1 MALHDI
7 RYQHWEGRHQGIWH
21 RRAVI
26 AEAGLRACLQNKWT
40 RYLVGLCWLVA
51 LVYVAVLFAIGQLLV
66 ADSIIV
72 KWAANL
78 SGELQGFVRGLTT
91 WLEQHPEISV
101 RVAENLLFY
110 RFATMLAPAGL
121 IAVALTVPHLITRD
135 LGSNAIVVYASKAIT
150 RFDYV
155 LGKAGIVLGMLT
167 LTWLGPVLAAW
178 LVGNLMAPNW
188 NFFWH
193 SRLALWNTVAYVG
206 LAMLFLTVLGL
217 GISAVSSREKATVGL
232 YVVLWLVGN
241 TLVPLGAITRPL
253 LQQLSF
259 QYDLQQLA
267 LRIYRPE
274 ADLTI
279 ARENIPIL
287 GNILSGMNRGDLS
300 PWQRR
305 DTQTTWPAL
314 AAFAALA
321 AGVIIIRTK
330 PE

>member
-7 RYQHWEGRHQGIWH
+7 RYRHWEGHHQGIWH

-26 AEAGLRACLQNKWT
+26 TGAGLRACLQNKWT
-40 RYLVGLCWLVA
+40 RYLVSLCWLVG
-51 LVYVAVLFAIGQLLV
+51 LVYVAVLFAVGQLLV

-78 SGELQGFVRGLTT
+78 SGELQLFVRGLTA

-121 IAVALTVPHLITRD
+121 IAVALTIPHLITRD
-135 LGSNAIVVYASKAIT
+135 LGSNAIIVYASKAIT

-193 SRLALWNTVAYVG
+193 SRLALLNTLAYVG

-217 GISAVSSREKATVGL
+217 GVSAVSSREKATVGL

-241 TLVPLGAITRPL
+241 TLVPLGAMTRPW

-259 QYDLQQLA
+259 QYDLQQFA
-267 LRIYRPE
+267 LQIFKPE
-274 ADLTI
+274 NDLTI

-287 GNILSGMNRGDLS
+287 GNLLGGMTRRDLS

-314 AAFAALA
+314 AAFATLA
-321 AGVIIIRTK
+321 AGVVIVRTK